1 MLGISLNVKQTGD
14 RWHWTGWE
22 EWKVKQQRGSSLQW
36 RPRKQ
41 CTSKAGSLKDKFI
54 QKSKI
59 QALYTYPMEMPSKL
73 CDPQNIVL
81 WVANIA
87 WRWVDVFICGWT
99 SVGSWE
105 HPVFNWFSQNMARQF
120 QLWRWPF
127 FKMLSQNDDGRLKI
141 PSERAFFTS
150 YKKHDLDQKTPHSF
164 TWYIEHYSP
173 LLPLK
178 PGGV

>member
-1 MLGISLNVKQTGD
+1 MLEISLNVKQTGD

-59 QALYTYPMEMPSKL
+59 QALYTYPMEMPLKL
-73 CDPQNIVL
+73 CF
-81 WVANIA
+81 ANIA

-99 SVGSWE
+99 SGGSWE
-105 HPVFNWFSQNMARQF
+105 HPVFNWFSHLTWPDSFISKGDHFFLNV
-120 QLWRWPF
+120 LTKWWR
-127 FKMLSQNDDGRLKI
+127 KI
-141 PSERAFFTS
+141 ENTQWTRIF
-150 YKKHDLDQKTPHSF
+150 YELQKKRPRPKKPHIALHD
-164 TWYIEHYSP
+164 I
-173 LLPLK
+173 
-178 PGGV
+178 

>member
-1 MLGISLNVKQTGD
+1 MLEISLNVKQTGD

-59 QALYTYPMEMPSKL
+59 QALYTYPMEMPLKL
-73 CDPQNIVL
+73 CF
-81 WVANIA
+81 ANIA

-99 SVGSWE
+99 SGGSWE
-105 HPVFNWFSQNMARQF
+105 HPVFNWFSHLTWPDSFNCEGDHFLKCSHKMMTEDWKYPVNAHF
-120 QLWRWPF
+120 LWAT
-127 FKMLSQNDDGRLKI
+127 KKT
-141 PSERAFFTS
+141 TS
-150 YKKHDLDQKTPHSF
+150 TKKTPHSF